1 MIPLVSAEQFG
12 QLPPVAASP
21 VAMSPDFV
29 DWPYLAG
36 IVDKLPG
43 NFVAPIA
50 ERYRNSYQ
58 KAGQQAANQWIGG
71 IGRSVTV
78 RGAELAASDS
88 EICSLAKSCADQ
100 VGKILASTVGTT
112 AESLE
117 SVLTAFCLE
126 NGAVVPEYNTLR
138 GLISRLT
145 DPGFWRR
152 QFRRTVARQV
162 EGFARD
168 MGMVS
173 RKAGIYASDETVKR
187 HGEQQRRNAAALE
200 ATEAVNSEGEAFNLA
215 ELAALGVSNPSVRF
229 AELMVRVKGMESHAR
244 DSGYIGLFVTGT
256 APSCMHAVKK
266 DGRQNALFE
275 HIDPRAAQQWLAR
288 QWGRMRTEIGRAGI
302 KYYGVRVA
310 EPHHDGTPHWH
321 MLVFIQGR
329 SAVGRFMAIFRRWLM
344 RGDWAPS
351 VKKTLIDKGRADG
364 LSVKAAT
371 LAAAAAIHAEK
382 VAQRAKEKADRNR
395 RRRACDFRLIDWARG
410 TAAGYLVKYLAKNI
424 SGERVGLDLE
434 NDKPANET
442 AGRVL
447 AWASCW
453 GIRQFQ
459 VVGGPPV
466 GVWRELRR
474 VKEKPEQLE
483 LFDAWS
489 ATGSK
494 TEERAPDW
502 GKFIEA
508 QGGIDCKRK
517 DRPVQLW
524 KLQEPGRLTKYG
536 DEAGARVAGVTCAGR
551 ATATRD
557 TVWTIRRAGD
567 GAAKGK
573 QRGAGVV
580 SAKAVAVPVRGEFR
594 PVALGGVKGTQGGVR
609 HEHASQRPGV
619 LGFGLSSRVAA
630 PRTRVNNCTKRTPG
644 AWPGLAENMAGW
656 AKLGRPDVVMQIF
669 NEVRRLKNGL

>member
-1 MIPLVSAEQFG
+1 MIPLINAEKFG
-12 QLPPVAASP
+12 PLPPIASSP

-58 KAGQQAANQWIGG
+58 KAGQRAANQWIGG

-88 EICSLAKSCADQ
+88 EICNLAKSCADR

-112 AESLE
+112 AEALE

-126 NGAVVPEYNTLR
+126 NGAAVPEYNTMR

-200 ATEAVNSEGEAFNLA
+200 NTVAVREAVNAETGEFYEQEFSLA

-244 DSGYIGLFVTGT
+244 SNGYIGLFVTGT

-288 QWGRMRTEIGRAGI
+288 QWGRMRTAIGRAGI

-329 SAVGRFMAIFRRWLM
+329 SAVGRFMAIFRRWLL

-351 VKKTLIDKGRADG
+351 VKKTLIEQGCADG

-371 LAAAAAIHAEK
+371 LAAASAIHAEK
-382 VAQRAKEKADRNR
+382 VAQRAKEKADRSR
-395 RRRACDFRLIDWARG
+395 RRRACDFKLIDWARG

-474 VKEKPEQLE
+474 IKEKPEQLE

-494 TEERAPDW
+494 AEERAPDW
-502 GKFIEA
+502 GKFIDA
-508 QGGIDCKRK
+508 QGGIDCRRK

-524 KLQEPGRLTKYG
+524 KLMEPGRLTKYG
-536 DEAGARVAGVTCAGR
+536 DEAGARVAGVMCRSVNYRFCRVPARVARDFGMTE
-551 ATATRD
+551 TRE
-557 TVWTIRRAGD
+557 TVWAIRQAEKNNSTGAKPARLPGRGNAG
-567 GAAKGK
+567 AS
-573 QRGAGVV
+573 RGG
-580 SAKAVAVPVRGEFR
+580 
-594 PVALGGVKGTQGGVR
+594 
-609 HEHASQRPGV
+609 
-619 LGFGLSSRVAA
+619 LGFSSRKAA

-656 AKLGRPDVVMQIF
+656 AKLGRKDVVMEIF